1 MLQFNGKQ
9 ERVKATCI
17 GSTLIAGAQTFNL
30 RCPRNGKT
38 DECAFLASS
47 QEQIQLSSLATERLE
62 QALGKAMKVVPS
74 ARIPAN
80 KVNAHVQSLGWAF
93 VTLTPAGKPARALC

>member
-9 ERVKATCI
+9 ESVKAMRI

-38 DECAFLASS
+38 DECAFPASRPGR
-47 QEQIQLSSLATERLE
+47 IQLSSLATERLE
-62 QALGKAMKVVPS
+62 QALGKAMKAVPS

-80 KVNAHVQSLGWAF
+80 KVNAHVQSLGWVF
-93 VTLTPAGKPARALC
+93 VTLTHRRGSR

>member
-9 ERVKATCI
+9 ESVKATRI
-17 GSTLIAGAQTFNL
+17 GSTLVAGAQTLSL

-38 DECAFLASS
+38 DECVSRPHG
-47 QEQIQLSSLATERLE
+47 QVQIQLSSLATERLE
-62 QALGKAMKVVPS
+62 QALGKAMKAAPS

-80 KVNAHVQSLGWAF
+80 KVNAHVHALGWAF
-93 VTLTPAGKPARALC
+93 VTLMHWRGSR